1 MRADWI
7 EGFLSHTDNI
17 SSPRLFRKWGAI
29 ATIAGA
35 LERKVWVRSLGSRLF
50 PNMYTVLVA
59 PPGVGKTEITWRIR
73 KLWESLED
81 HHIASTSVTKAS
93 LIDELADAN
102 RRWVDAKAADP
113 VTHFNSLL
121 MCINELGVL
130 LPAYENEFMNTL
142 TDLWDCKHYSERRRT
157 SKIEIDIDNPQ
168 LNLVAACTPS
178 YLMHVLPEG
187 AWDQGFLSR
196 TMLVYSGDR
205 QLRSLFAE
213 SHFDEEEF
221 NNLKDGLMD
230 IANIFGEIRFEKAA
244 AEAMDNFHL
253 TDGEPKPDHP
263 KLLSY
268 NIRRTVHLLKLCM
281 VFSVSRSYQLV
292 VTLEDWQRAY
302 DALIEV
308 ELHMPDIFKAMSQ
321 GGAGKTMEEAWHFVF
336 TTHAK
341 EGTPVLKHRLINF
354 LQERVPVHNIQPTID
369 MMQQG
374 QMIEKRLTTG
384 GEAFVPR
391 GRKAGGG

>member
-7 EGFLSHTDNI
+7 EGFLSHTENI
-17 SSPRLFRKWGAI
+17 SSPPLFRKWGAI

-93 LIDELADAN
+93 LIDELAEAN
-102 RRWVDAKAADP
+102 RRWVEINSADP

-121 MCINELGVL
+121 LCINELGVL

-178 YLMHVLPEG
+178 YLMHVLPEVLG
-187 AWDQGFLSR
+187 
-196 TMLVYSGDR
+196 
-205 QLRSLFAE
+205 
-213 SHFDEEEF
+213 
-221 NNLKDGLMD
+221 
-230 IANIFGEIRFEKAA
+230 IR
-244 AEAMDNFHL
+244 
-253 TDGEPKPDHP
+253 
-263 KLLSY
+263 
-268 NIRRTVHLLKLCM
+268 
-281 VFSVSRSYQLV
+281 VS
-292 VTLEDWQRAY
+292 
-302 DALIEV
+302 
-308 ELHMPDIFKAMSQ
+308 
-321 GGAGKTMEEAWHFVF
+321 
-336 TTHAK
+336 
-341 EGTPVLKHRLINF
+341 
-354 LQERVPVHNIQPTID
+354 
-369 MMQQG
+369 
-374 QMIEKRLTTG
+374 
-384 GEAFVPR
+384 
-391 GRKAGGG
+391 

>member
-213 SHFDEEEF
+213 SHFDAEEF